1 MSRFATMKH
10 IGFFSTTARTYIM
23 RTSKFWSLITI
34 ATAAIATP
42 LIVGAQSTPPSQDFA
57 PAPPQMQ
64 RLEEGEAPAVT
75 IRQPDTQKKIT
86 EKKSQGKV
94 TEVKVQTGKTTYYAK
109 PNDPAGSAMRGDG
122 QSDTTRPVQFQIG
135 EFGQPKGAAPAAQV
149 QTLQPAPAPAK

>member
-1 MSRFATMKH
+1 MNH
-10 IGFFSTTARTYIM
+10 IGFLSTTAHTYIM

-34 ATAAIATP
+34 SVAAIATP
-42 LIVGAQSTPPSQDFA
+42 LIVGAQSTPPSKDFA
-57 PAPPQMQ
+57 PAPPQTQ

-94 TEVKVQTGKTTYYAK
+94 TEVKVQTGRTTYYAK

-122 QSDTTRPVQFQIG
+122 QSDTNRPVQFEIG
-135 EFGQPKGAAPAAQV
+135 KFGPPKSTPAPDPV
-149 QTLQPAPAPAK
+149 QTLAPAPAPVK

>member
-1 MSRFATMKH
+1 M
-10 IGFFSTTARTYIM
+10 
-23 RTSKFWSLITI
+23 
-34 ATAAIATP
+34 P
-42 LIVGAQSTPPSQDFA
+42 LIVSAQDTPPSKNFA
-57 PAPPQMQ
+57 PAPPQME

-94 TEVKVQTGKTTYYAK
+94 TEVKVQTGRTTYYAK

-135 EFGQPKGAAPAAQV
+135 EFGQPKSIPATDPV
-149 QTLQPAPAPAK
+149 QTLQPAPAPAPAK